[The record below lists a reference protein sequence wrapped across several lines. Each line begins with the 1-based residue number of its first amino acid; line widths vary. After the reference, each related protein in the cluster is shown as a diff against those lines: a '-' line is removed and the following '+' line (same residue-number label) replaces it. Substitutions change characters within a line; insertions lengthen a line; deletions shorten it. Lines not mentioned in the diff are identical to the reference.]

1 MKCVFCARTIY
12 MERKNIWI
20 NDDLFEKMLDQI
32 ETHDHKKLNKFW
44 DWLKKDA
51 KLDPNEVSENGFYF
65 QLYQD
70 V

>member
-44 DWLKKDA
+44 EWLKMQNLIQTKYQ
-51 KLDPNEVSENGFYF
+51 KMVFIF